1 MLNSLIL
8 YKQFSMVK
16 GFLSVICL
24 FLIFSINSC
33 YDKKPSDKKVQTDSI
48 PDKKTIDKSIPGS
61 FSPPTKLVFD
71 SLQVKI
77 FTDSFPLFAPLQKEL
92 HDFYSKRNYSFAWF
106 DDKGMIEPADN
117 LYNRIMNI
125 RDEGLPDKI
134 LYKSALAE
142 MMDAEADNR
151 IPSPKLDLMLTAQY
165 ISYAKSVWSGLSKK
179 EITSLEWL
187 LPRKETPYRELL
199 DSLLAGK
206 DILKNAPVYRQYDLL
221 KKFLQQYNEIQS
233 KGGWP
238 LIKADKK
245 SYKAGDSSATI
256 GQVRHHLFITGDIA
270 EDNKNNVYDSLLVQ
284 AVKGYQKRFGYN
296 ETGIITATLI
306 SEMNVPVEKR
316 IEQIIVNMER
326 CRWVPQE
333 LKTDHLLVNI
343 PDFRLHVFE
352 KDSLVFSMN
361 VVVGKNQHKT
371 VIFNGDMKYIVFSPY
386 WNVPSSILKN
396 EILPAIRRNKNY
408 LASHNMEWNGG
419 SVRQKP
425 GPNNSLGL
433 VKFLFP
439 NSHSIYLHDTPAK
452 SLFNEDKRAFS
463 HGCIRLAEPKKLAI
477 YLLRNDSSW
486 TEEKITEAM
495 NKGKEQTVTLSKPIP
510 VFIAYFTSWVDRTG
524 KLNFR
529 NDIYN
534 RDSRLAKMILD
545 KPVL

>member
-1 MLNSLIL
+1 VPNSLIL
-8 YKQFSMVK
+8 HKKFSMVK
-16 GFLSVICL
+16 GFLSVIGL
-24 FLIFSINSC
+24 AIFFSFHSC
-33 YDKKPSDKKVQTDSI
+33 YDKKPSEKSVNTDTI
-48 PDKKTIDKSIPGS
+48 PTKNTVDKSIPGS
-61 FSPPTKLVFD
+61 FSPPTKIVFD
-71 SLQVKI
+71 SMQVKI

-92 HDFYSKRNYSFAWF
+92 HDFYNNRNYSFAWF

-134 LYKSALAE
+134 LYKSTFAE
-142 MMDAEADNR
+142 LMDAEADNR

-179 EITSLEWL
+179 EITSLDWL

-206 DILKNAPVYRQYDLL
+206 DILKNAPVYRQYVLL
-221 KKFLQQYNEIQS
+221 KKFLLQYNEIQS
-233 KGGWP
+233 KAGWP

-245 SYKAGDSSATI
+245 SYKPGDSSSTI
-256 GQVRHHLFITGDIA
+256 AQVRQHLYITGDIA
-270 EDNKNNVYDSLLVQ
+270 ADNKSSVYDSLLVQ
-284 AVKGYQKRFGYN
+284 SVKAYQKRFGYN
-296 ETGIITATLI
+296 ETGIITTTLI
-306 SEMNVPVEKR
+306 SEMNIPVEKR

-371 VIFNGDMKYIVFSPY
+371 VIFNGEMKYIVFSPY

-477 YLLRNDSSW
+477 YLLRNDPSW

-510 VFIAYFTSWVDRTG
+510 VFIAYFTSWVDRSG